1 MAEEY
6 DTNAFMV
13 FVVAILSMYVL
24 FASIFLI
31 KRIRRVIKKEPIVEE
46 WIVWTEGLEE
56 REEETVGGSGGGS
69 GGESSDDCVLDQ
81 RGVGCAVVGGDH
93 SSDASDFHGR
103 AGSV

>member
-6 DTNAFMV
+6 DTNAFMI

-24 FASIFLI
+24 FASIYLI

-46 WIVWTEGLEE
+46 WSVWNEGIEE

-81 RGVGCAVVGGDH
+81 RGVGCAVVGGDRP
-93 SSDASDFHGR
+93 SDTSDVNGGT
-103 AGSV
+103 GSV

>member
-31 KRIRRVIKKEPIVEE
+31 KRIRRVIKKEPIVGE
-46 WIVWTEGLEE
+46 WGERNEGIEE

-81 RGVGCAVVGGDH
+81 RGAGCDIAGGDH
-93 SSDASDFHGR
+93 PADASDVVGR
-103 AGSV
+103 ARSV